1 MAYSLIFNGT
11 KKSNTENTVLQIYR
25 NVQNEITLIIKE
37 EYVEHIT
44 FIDFDRETAIKLVKE
59 LKKQIS
65 LLEV

>member
-11 KKSNTENTVLQIYR
+11 EKSNTENTVLHIYQ
-25 NVQNEITLIIKE
+25 NVQNEITLSIKE
-37 EYVEHIT
+37 KDVEHIT
-44 FIDFDRETAIKLVKE
+44 FIAFDRETAIKLVKE

>member
-11 KKSNTENTVLQIYR
+11 EKSNTENTVLHIYQ
-25 NVQNEITLIIKE
+25 NVQNEITLSIKE
-37 EYVEHIT
+37 EDVEHIT
-44 FIDFDRETAIKLVKE
+44 FIAFDRETAIKLVKE

>member
-11 KKSNTENTVLQIYR
+11 EKSNTENTVLQIYQ
-25 NVQNEITLIIKE
+25 NVQNEITLSIKE
-37 EYVEHIT
+37 EDVERIT
-44 FIDFDRETAIKLVKE
+44 FIAFDRETAIKLVKE